1 MVSPITQ
8 IIIIVIL
15 IFAAVVLML
24 KPMSRA
30 DEEASARMEEIKRG
44 VRRPPKKRKCAEL
57 FKKNAD
63 DVKPLSTRL
72 AERVNEFVKPGN
84 SMTPLTKN
92 DREIKKLMAVARVN
106 ISMATFFVLRVAL
119 GVVVGIQGFIA
130 GMLLLPQNYP
140 PSYTILATVVMF
152 MGGTL
157 IPKTILRITAQKRR
171 MAIVSSLTDTIDL
184 LAISVEAGLG
194 YDAAILSI
202 WKENKSPAMQE
213 LMRTIEDINYGM
225 SRRDAYQS
233 LAARCDVEEM
243 SLFSNNMVQADIM
256 GISIVNV
263 LKAQADA
270 LREARRRRAETQVQK
285 APIKMLLPLVFFVFP
300 TMMLVLL
307 GPAIINIFLYL

>member
-44 VRRPPKKRKCAEL
+44 VRRPPKKRKWAEL

>member
-1 MVSPITQ
+1 MVSPITE

-15 IFAAVVLML
+15 IFSAVVLML

-44 VRRPPKKRKCAEL
+44 VRRPPKKHKWAEL

-63 DVKPLSTRL
+63 DVKPFSTRL

-84 SMTPLTKN
+84 NMTPLTKN

-119 GVVVGIQGFIA
+119 GVVAGIQGFIA
-130 GMLLLPQNYP
+130 GMLLPLNYP
-140 PSYTILATVVMF
+140 PSYTIIAATVMF
-152 MGGTL
+152 LAGTL
-157 IPKTILRITAQKRR
+157 LPKTILRRTAQRRR